1 MREVAEE
8 LGVICVETDL
18 RFLGCVPM
26 EQVFGR
32 LQLLRG
38 FILRCDSEATTFA
51 LGKAEV
57 TAAGWFCM
65 KELERRMKK
74 SDPAMVPM
82 TATFQHVT
90 SENSEA
96 SNAVEGEAALPS
108 SVDRKLWNHTEYS
121 HGANI
126 IYISSL
132 AHVPSF
138 DRSNSRGARS
148 GVILRRRCGDIPR
161 RMTIMNA

>member
-1 MREVAEE
+1 M
-8 LGVICVETDL
+8 ICVETDL

-65 KELERRMKK
+65 KELEGRMKK
-74 SDPAMVPM
+74 DDPAMVPM
-82 TATFQHVT
+82 TSTFQHAFFR
-90 SENSEA
+90 E
-96 SNAVEGEAALPS
+96 LR
-108 SVDRKLWNHTEYS
+108 DEY
-121 HGANI
+121 G
-126 IYISSL
+126 YQ
-132 AHVPSF
+132 V
-138 DRSNSRGARS
+138 
-148 GVILRRRCGDIPR
+148 
-161 RMTIMNA
+161 

>member
-26 EQVFGR
+26 EQACLGGCNCFDDVYF
-32 LQLLRG
+32 
-38 FILRCDSEATTFA
+38 LRCDSEATTFA

-74 SDPAMVPM
+74 GDPAMVPM
-82 TATFQHVT
+82 TSTFQHAFFR
-90 SENSEA
+90 E
-96 SNAVEGEAALPS
+96 LR
-108 SVDRKLWNHTEYS
+108 DEY
-121 HGANI
+121 G
-126 IYISSL
+126 YQ
-132 AHVPSF
+132 
-138 DRSNSRGARS
+138 G
-148 GVILRRRCGDIPR
+148 
-161 RMTIMNA
+161 